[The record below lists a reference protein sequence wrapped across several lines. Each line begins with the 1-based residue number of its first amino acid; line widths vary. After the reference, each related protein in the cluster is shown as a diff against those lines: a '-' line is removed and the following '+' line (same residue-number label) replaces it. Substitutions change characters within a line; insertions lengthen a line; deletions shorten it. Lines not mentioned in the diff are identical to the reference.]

1 MILFTKNF
9 GGKVTEVDEQKY
21 YFLKA
26 TKYSLQT
33 SRDPKLAFFVQH
45 AFPKDKI
52 LLTIAKF
59 LNANLDKTLGL
70 EDVANNFGVNTR
82 TLS

>member
-1 MILFTKNF
+1 MILFTKNLV
-9 GGKVTEVDEQKY
+9 GKGTEVDQQKY

-33 SRDPKLAFFVQH
+33 SRDPKLAFSVQH
-45 AFPKDKI
+45 AFPKDEI

-70 EDVANNFGVNTR
+70 EDVANNFGFNIR